1 MMLATALVAPTLRPT
16 AIPLLPRGRRLLC
29 NAITTADGA
38 DSDAEFMRAAL
49 AQAELAFNAG
59 EVPIGAVLVRDGS
72 VVAAERNRVE
82 ELQDA
87 SAHAEML
94 CMRAAAAEHS
104 TWRLNV
110 PQPSTLYVTLEPC
123 PMCLAALHAF
133 RVDRLVYAAD
143 NDRLGAVVSALK
155 APYAEDH
162 PYHRVAVTGGV
173 LADPAKGLMKKFF
186 RERRT
191 RGAYNAAPPEDG
203 PPNDGM

>member
-1 MMLATALVAPTLRPT
+1 
-16 AIPLLPRGRRLLC
+16 
-29 NAITTADGA
+29 
-38 DSDAEFMRAAL
+38 
-49 AQAELAFNAG
+49 
-59 EVPIGAVLVRDGS
+59 
-72 VVAAERNRVE
+72 
-82 ELQDA
+82 
-87 SAHAEML
+87 
-94 CMRAAAAEHS
+94 
-104 TWRLNV
+104 
-110 PQPSTLYVTLEPC
+110 
-123 PMCLAALHAF
+123 MCLAALHAF